1 MSAHEPISVGDIV
14 QVDPSIPGWGLTT
27 GVVTIVTTGSV
38 TVLMLAG
45 TGVDGKLR
53 LRACQFARSV
63 VRRVGHAAWLP
74 RSVAMM
80 AAS

>member
-38 TVLMLAG
+38 TVL
-45 TGVDGKLR
+45 DRK
-53 LRACQFARSV
+53 SV
-63 VRRVGHAAWLP
+63 V
-74 RSVAMM
+74 
-80 AAS
+80 